1 MYCENFKTK
10 LVDKTDICKVS
21 PFLSILLFTI
31 LAMLV
36 MCTITFALYY
46 RYQSEIKVY
55 LFAKSMCL
63 WFVTEDELDKDKTYD
78 VFVSYAQ
85 PDEKFV
91 EEHLLPELERNDNP
105 YKVCIH
111 IRDWVPG
118 QFIAEQVVNSVRDS
132 RRTLVVLSNNFL
144 NSVWGKLEFKT
155 AHTQA
160 IRDGRARVIVV
171 IYGDLD
177 ENKLDDELKS
187 YLKTNT
193 YVKWG
198 DQFFWNKLKYALR
211 HAKGQFKLS
220 E

>member
-1 MYCENFKTK
+1 M
-10 LVDKTDICKVS
+10 S
-21 PFLSILLFTI
+21 PFLSILLFAI

-36 MCTITFALYY
+36 MCTLTFALYY

-55 LFAKSMCL
+55 LFAKNLCF
-63 WFVTEDELDKDKTYD
+63 WFITEDELDKDKTYD

-91 EEHLLPELERNDNP
+91 EEHLLPELERQDNP

-118 QFIAEQVVNSVRDS
+118 QFIAEQVVNSVRKS

-155 AHTQA
+155 AHTQS
-160 IRDGRARVIVV
+160 IREGRARVVVV

-177 ENKLDDELKS
+177 ESKLDDDLKS

-198 DQFFWNKLKYALR
+198 DKFFWNKLKYALR
-211 HAKGQFKLS
+211 HAKRQLISS